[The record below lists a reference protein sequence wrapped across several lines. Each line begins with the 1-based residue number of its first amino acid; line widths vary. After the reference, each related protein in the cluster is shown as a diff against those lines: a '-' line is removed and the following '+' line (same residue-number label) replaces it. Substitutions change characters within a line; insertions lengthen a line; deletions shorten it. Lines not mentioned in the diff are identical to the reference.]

1 MRKSIILKVKL
12 KVEGDAAPAA
22 DFEQLALQAV
32 RDILAAGSA
41 QQPLLKVTLKES
53 RESSNDD
60 DEAGSTNAKEAGST
74 AASEAGKAA
83 DGNAQATPGK

>member
-12 KVEGDAAPAA
+12 KVEGDAAPPD
-22 DFEQLALQAV
+22 DFEQIAMQAV

-41 QQPLLKVTLKES
+41 SQPQLKVTLKES

-60 DEAGSTNAKEAGST
+60 GDAG
-74 AASEAGKAA
+74 AAPPAS
-83 DGNAQATPGK
+83 PGK

>member
-22 DFEQLALQAV
+22 DFEQIALQAV

-60 DEAGSTNAKEAGST
+60 ADSAPADSAAPAK
-74 AASEAGKAA
+74 
-83 DGNAQATPGK
+83 